1 MKNYKVKI
9 EINLELEAF
18 NKEDALEYIS
28 DIFGTD
34 EEVKSVHILNIIEK

>member
-1 MKNYKVKI
+1 MKSYKAKLEV
-9 EINLELEAF
+9 NLEIEAF

-34 EEVKSVHILNIIEK
+34 EEVKSVQVINIIEK